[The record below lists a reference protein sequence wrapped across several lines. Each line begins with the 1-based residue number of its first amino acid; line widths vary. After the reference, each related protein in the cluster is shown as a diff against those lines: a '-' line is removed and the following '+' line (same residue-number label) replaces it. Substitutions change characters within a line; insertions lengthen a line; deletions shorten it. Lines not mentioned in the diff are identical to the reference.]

1 MKKLIVVFLSLISI
15 TFLSSC
21 QAKTN
26 NTVERLPLS
35 EAEQKIAELTSD
47 IVEKFIL
54 DKDRVYDINI
64 YLYKDNQIE
73 NNGGVLGIDTKGK
86 DETVLI
92 SGRKDGE
99 IGFAWNIS
107 CSGSI
112 AKSPAIEINDDKAF
126 MMVYGIGQEKFEMA
140 EDKEYVLIFVAYK
153 EGNQMRNSIADVFYT
168 WDTIDDKAEA
178 LAEFSY
184 AYIVTVK
191 YSDLPE
197 YKDVSN

>member
-1 MKKLIVVFLSLISI
+1 MKKLIIIFLSLLSI

-26 NTVERLPLS
+26 NTVERLSLS
-35 EAEQKIAELTSD
+35 KAEQKIAELTSD
-47 IVEKFIL
+47 IVEKYVF

-73 NNGGVLGIDTKGK
+73 NNGGVSGIDTKGD

-92 SGRKDGE
+92 SGRKDGN

-107 CSGSI
+107 YSGSI
-112 AKSPAIEINDDKAF
+112 AKYPAIDINDDKAF
-126 MMVYGIGQEKFEMA
+126 MMVNGIGLEKFEIA
-140 EDKEYVLIFVAYK
+140 EDKEYVLVFVAYK
-153 EGNQMRNSIADVFYT
+153 EGNQMSASLTDVFYT
-168 WDTIDDKAEA
+168 WDTLEDKVEA

-191 YSDLPE
+191 FSDLLG
-197 YKDVSN
+197 Y